1 MKFLFL
7 IVLITS
13 CGKHEMPI
21 TKNLLDSD
29 GDQITDDSEFQQRY
43 IANIKAEKSI
53 EGQLTFNAGLGTH
66 AKKIFRFS
74 NNLNIK
80 KVTYDV
86 EDGLAVNLY
95 WDATADVPIWR
106 FVGRGFVMGEHI
118 GFLQNN
124 AGAGVTGKVLYD
136 TDGYS
141 SGSLSFSLLIEC
153 IKQWS

>member
-1 MKFLFL
+1 MANS
-7 IVLITS
+7 V
-13 CGKHEMPI
+13 
-21 TKNLLDSD
+21 
-29 GDQITDDSEFQQRY
+29 QIQTLVDSERNLVVKLVG
-43 IANIKAEKSI
+43 ILDTSNVSLATLIDPALLASVNS
-53 EGQLTFNAGLGTH
+53 TGLNSQKPTKV
-66 AKKIFRFS
+66 A
-74 NNLNIK
+74 IK

-95 WDATADVPIWR
+95 WDATTDVPIWR
-106 FVGRGFVMGEHI
+106 FVGRGFVMGEQV

-124 AGAGVTGKVLYD
+124 AGTGVNGKVLYD

>member
-1 MKFLFL
+1 MANSVQIQTLVDSERNLVVKL
-7 IVLITS
+7 V
-13 CGKHEMPI
+13 G
-21 TKNLLDSD
+21 LLDTSNVSLATLID
-29 GDQITDDSEFQQRY
+29 PALLASVNST
-43 IANIKAEKSI
+43 
-53 EGQLTFNAGLGTH
+53 GLNSQKPTKV
-66 AKKIFRFS
+66 A
-74 NNLNIK
+74 IK

-95 WDATADVPIWR
+95 WDATTDVPIWR
-106 FVGRGFVMGEHI
+106 FVGRGFVMGEHV

-124 AGAGVTGKVLYD
+124 AGTGVNGKVLYD

>member
-1 MKFLFL
+1 MANS
-7 IVLITS
+7 V
-13 CGKHEMPI
+13 
-21 TKNLLDSD
+21 
-29 GDQITDDSEFQQRY
+29 QIQTLVDSERNLVVKLVGILDTSNVSLATLIDPALVAAVNATGLNSQQPTKV
-43 IANIKAEKSI
+43 A
-53 EGQLTFNAGLGTH
+53 
-66 AKKIFRFS
+66 
-74 NNLNIK
+74 IK
-80 KVTYDV
+80 KVTYDI

-141 SGSLSFSLLIEC
+141 SGSISFSLLIEC

>member
-1 MKFLFL
+1 MANSVQVQTLVDSERNLVIKL
-7 IVLITS
+7 V
-13 CGKHEMPI
+13 G
-21 TKNLLDSD
+21 LLDTSNVSLATLID
-29 GDQITDDSEFQQRY
+29 PALVAAVNASGLNSQQPTKV
-43 IANIKAEKSI
+43 A
-53 EGQLTFNAGLGTH
+53 
-66 AKKIFRFS
+66 
-74 NNLNIK
+74 IK

>member
-1 MKFLFL
+1 MANSVQIQTLVDSERNLVVKL
-7 IVLITS
+7 V
-13 CGKHEMPI
+13 G
-21 TKNLLDSD
+21 LLDTSNVSL
-29 GDQITDDSEFQQRY
+29 TDLIDPATVASV
-43 IANIKAEKSI
+43 
-53 EGQLTFNAGLGTH
+53 NASGLNSQKPTKV
-66 AKKIFRFS
+66 A
-74 NNLNIK
+74 IK

>member
-1 MKFLFL
+1 MANSVQIQTLVDSERNLVVKL
-7 IVLITS
+7 V
-13 CGKHEMPI
+13 G
-21 TKNLLDSD
+21 LLDTSNVSLATLID
-29 GDQITDDSEFQQRY
+29 PALVAAVNASGLNSQQPTKV
-43 IANIKAEKSI
+43 A
-53 EGQLTFNAGLGTH
+53 
-66 AKKIFRFS
+66 
-74 NNLNIK
+74 IK

-136 TDGYS
+136 TNGYS

>member
-1 MKFLFL
+1 MANS
-7 IVLITS
+7 V
-13 CGKHEMPI
+13 
-21 TKNLLDSD
+21 
-29 GDQITDDSEFQQRY
+29 QIQTLVDSERNLVVKLVG
-43 IANIKAEKSI
+43 ILDTSNVS
-53 EGQLTFNAGLGTH
+53 LTDLIDPALVASVNASGLNSQKPTKV
-66 AKKIFRFS
+66 A
-74 NNLNIK
+74 IK

>member
-1 MKFLFL
+1 MANS
-7 IVLITS
+7 V
-13 CGKHEMPI
+13 
-21 TKNLLDSD
+21 
-29 GDQITDDSEFQQRY
+29 QIQTLVDSERNLVVKLVGILDTSNVSLATLIDPALVAAVNASGLNSQQPTKV
-43 IANIKAEKSI
+43 A
-53 EGQLTFNAGLGTH
+53 
-66 AKKIFRFS
+66 
-74 NNLNIK
+74 IK
-80 KVTYDV
+80 KVTYDI

-141 SGSLSFSLLIEC
+141 TGSLSFSLLIEC
-153 IKQWS
+153 IKQWT

>member
-1 MKFLFL
+1 MANS
-7 IVLITS
+7 V
-13 CGKHEMPI
+13 
-21 TKNLLDSD
+21 
-29 GDQITDDSEFQQRY
+29 QIQTLVDSERNLVVKLVGILDTSNVSLATLIDPALVAAVNASGLNSQQPSKV
-43 IANIKAEKSI
+43 A
-53 EGQLTFNAGLGTH
+53 
-66 AKKIFRFS
+66 
-74 NNLNIK
+74 IK

-153 IKQWS
+153 IKQWT

>member
-1 MKFLFL
+1 MANS
-7 IVLITS
+7 V
-13 CGKHEMPI
+13 
-21 TKNLLDSD
+21 
-29 GDQITDDSEFQQRY
+29 QIQTLVDSERNLVVKLVGILDTSNVSLATLIDPALVAAVNASGLNSQQPTKV
-43 IANIKAEKSI
+43 A
-53 EGQLTFNAGLGTH
+53 
-66 AKKIFRFS
+66 
-74 NNLNIK
+74 IK
-80 KVTYDV
+80 KVTYDI

-153 IKQWS
+153 IKQWT

>member
-1 MKFLFL
+1 MANSVQIQTLVDSERNLVVKL
-7 IVLITS
+7 V
-13 CGKHEMPI
+13 G
-21 TKNLLDSD
+21 LLDTSNVSL
-29 GDQITDDSEFQQRY
+29 TDLIDPATLASV
-43 IANIKAEKSI
+43 
-53 EGQLTFNAGLGTH
+53 NASGLNSQKPTKV
-66 AKKIFRFS
+66 A
-74 NNLNIK
+74 IK

>member
-1 MKFLFL
+1 MANSVQIQTLVDSERNLVVKL
-7 IVLITS
+7 V
-13 CGKHEMPI
+13 G
-21 TKNLLDSD
+21 LLDTSNVSLATLID
-29 GDQITDDSEFQQRY
+29 PALVAAVNASGLNSQQPTKV
-43 IANIKAEKSI
+43 A
-53 EGQLTFNAGLGTH
+53 
-66 AKKIFRFS
+66 
-74 NNLNIK
+74 IK

-124 AGAGVTGKVLYD
+124 AGAGVNGKVLYD

>member
-1 MKFLFL
+1 MANS
-7 IVLITS
+7 V
-13 CGKHEMPI
+13 
-21 TKNLLDSD
+21 
-29 GDQITDDSEFQQRY
+29 QIQTLVDSERNLVVKLVGILDTSNVSLATLIDPALVAAVNSTGLNPQQPSKV
-43 IANIKAEKSI
+43 A
-53 EGQLTFNAGLGTH
+53 
-66 AKKIFRFS
+66 
-74 NNLNIK
+74 IK

-95 WDATADVPIWR
+95 WDADADVPIWR
-106 FVGRGFVMGEHI
+106 FVGRGFVMGEQI

-124 AGAGVTGKVLYD
+124 AGTGVTGKVLYD

>member
-1 MKFLFL
+1 MANSVQIQTLVDSERNLVVKL
-7 IVLITS
+7 V
-13 CGKHEMPI
+13 G
-21 TKNLLDSD
+21 LLDTSNVSLATLID
-29 GDQITDDSEFQQRY
+29 PALLASVNST
-43 IANIKAEKSI
+43 
-53 EGQLTFNAGLGTH
+53 GLNSQKPTKV
-66 AKKIFRFS
+66 A
-74 NNLNIK
+74 IK

-95 WDATADVPIWR
+95 WDATTDVPIWR

-124 AGAGVTGKVLYD
+124 AGTGVNGKVLYD

>member
-1 MKFLFL
+1 MANS
-7 IVLITS
+7 V
-13 CGKHEMPI
+13 
-21 TKNLLDSD
+21 
-29 GDQITDDSEFQQRY
+29 QIQTLVDSERNLVVKLVGILDTSNVSLATLIDPALVAAVNASGLNSQQPTKV
-43 IANIKAEKSI
+43 A
-53 EGQLTFNAGLGTH
+53 
-66 AKKIFRFS
+66 
-74 NNLNIK
+74 IK

-106 FVGRGFVMGEHI
+106 FVGRGFVMGEHV

-153 IKQWS
+153 IKQWT

>member
-1 MKFLFL
+1 MANS
-7 IVLITS
+7 V
-13 CGKHEMPI
+13 
-21 TKNLLDSD
+21 
-29 GDQITDDSEFQQRY
+29 QIQTLVDSERNLVVKLVGILDTSNVSLATLIDPALVAAVNASGLNSQQPTKV
-43 IANIKAEKSI
+43 A
-53 EGQLTFNAGLGTH
+53 
-66 AKKIFRFS
+66 
-74 NNLNIK
+74 IK

>member
-1 MKFLFL
+1 MANSVQIQTLVDSERNLVVKL
-7 IVLITS
+7 V
-13 CGKHEMPI
+13 G
-21 TKNLLDSD
+21 LLDTSNVSLATLID
-29 GDQITDDSEFQQRY
+29 PALLASVNST
-43 IANIKAEKSI
+43 
-53 EGQLTFNAGLGTH
+53 GLNSQKPTKV
-66 AKKIFRFS
+66 A
-74 NNLNIK
+74 IK

-95 WDATADVPIWR
+95 WDATTDVPIWR
-106 FVGRGFVMGEHI
+106 FVGRGFVMGEQV

-124 AGAGVTGKVLYD
+124 AGTGVNGKVLYD

>member
-1 MKFLFL
+1 MANSVQIQTLVDSERNLVVKL
-7 IVLITS
+7 V
-13 CGKHEMPI
+13 G
-21 TKNLLDSD
+21 LLDTSNVSLATLID
-29 GDQITDDSEFQQRY
+29 PALLASVNST
-43 IANIKAEKSI
+43 
-53 EGQLTFNAGLGTH
+53 GLNSQKPTKV
-66 AKKIFRFS
+66 A
-74 NNLNIK
+74 IK

-95 WDATADVPIWR
+95 WDATTDVPIWR
-106 FVGRGFVMGEHI
+106 FVGRGFVMGEQV

-124 AGAGVTGKVLYD
+124 AGAGVNGKVLYD

>member
-1 MKFLFL
+1 MANSVQIQTLVDSERNLVVKL
-7 IVLITS
+7 V
-13 CGKHEMPI
+13 G
-21 TKNLLDSD
+21 LLDTSNVSLATLID
-29 GDQITDDSEFQQRY
+29 PALVAAVNASGLNSQQPTKV
-43 IANIKAEKSI
+43 A
-53 EGQLTFNAGLGTH
+53 
-66 AKKIFRFS
+66 
-74 NNLNIK
+74 IK

-106 FVGRGFVMGEHI
+106 FVGRGFVMGEQV

-124 AGAGVTGKVLYD
+124 AGTGVNGKVLYD

>member
-1 MKFLFL
+1 MANS
-7 IVLITS
+7 V
-13 CGKHEMPI
+13 
-21 TKNLLDSD
+21 
-29 GDQITDDSEFQQRY
+29 QIQTLVDSERNLVVKLVGILDTSNVSLATLIDPALVAAVNASGLNSQQPTKV
-43 IANIKAEKSI
+43 A
-53 EGQLTFNAGLGTH
+53 
-66 AKKIFRFS
+66 
-74 NNLNIK
+74 IK

-153 IKQWS
+153 IKQWT

>member
-1 MKFLFL
+1 MANS
-7 IVLITS
+7 V
-13 CGKHEMPI
+13 
-21 TKNLLDSD
+21 
-29 GDQITDDSEFQQRY
+29 QIQTLVDSERNLVVKLVG
-43 IANIKAEKSI
+43 ILDTSNVS
-53 EGQLTFNAGLGTH
+53 LTDLIDPALVASVNATGLNSQKPT
-66 AKKIFRFS
+66 KVS
-74 NNLNIK
+74 IK

>member
-1 MKFLFL
+1 MANS
-7 IVLITS
+7 V
-13 CGKHEMPI
+13 
-21 TKNLLDSD
+21 
-29 GDQITDDSEFQQRY
+29 QIQTLVDSERNLVVKLVGILDTSNVSLATLIDPALVAAVNASGLNSQQPTKV
-43 IANIKAEKSI
+43 A
-53 EGQLTFNAGLGTH
+53 
-66 AKKIFRFS
+66 
-74 NNLNIK
+74 IK
-80 KVTYDV
+80 KVTYDI